1 MKKMLFLGFALT
13 PLALFASGDVQ
24 TDILPRTVNFLIF
37 GAIIY
42 YLLAD
47 NLKEF
52 FTGRTKSIQSE
63 LDEVQITLDE
73 SEKKV
78 QDAKAELE
86 KAKQIA
92 QELVTDAQ
100 SDIETIKNKISSTC
114 DQDVVYLEKSFNEKI
129 ELEAKK
135 ANKEVV
141 NEVLEELFNDKSII
155 MTQENLSKVILKK
168 VA

>member
-1 MKKMLFLGFALT
+1 MKKMLFLSFVLS
-13 PLALFASGDVQ
+13 PLALFANGDVQ

-47 NLKEF
+47 KMKEF
-52 FTGRTKSIQSE
+52 FTGRTASIQAE
-63 LDEVQITLDE
+63 LDEVQTTLEE

-86 KAKQIA
+86 KAKA
-92 QELVTDAQ
+92 VALELVSDAQ
-100 SDIETIKNKISSTC
+100 GDIDSIKIKISTSC
-114 DQDVVYLEKSFNEKI
+114 DNDISYLEKSYNEKI

-135 ANKEVV
+135 ANKTVV
-141 NEVLEELFNDKSII
+141 NEVLNDLFNDADIAMS
-155 MTQENLSKVILKK
+155 QENLSKVILKK
-168 VA
+168 AA

>member
-1 MKKMLFLGFALT
+1 MKKMLFLSFALT

-24 TDILPRTVNFLIF
+24 SDILPRTVNFLIF

-52 FTGRTKSIQSE
+52 FTGRTSSIQAE
-63 LDEVQITLDE
+63 LDEVQTTLDE

-78 QDAKAELE
+78 QDAKGELE
-86 KAKQIA
+86 KAKLIA
-92 QELVTDAQ
+92 QELVSDAQ
-100 SDIETIKNKISSTC
+100 GDIDSIKSKINSTC
-114 DQDVVYLEKSFNEKI
+114 DQDIVYLEKSFNEKI

-141 NEVLEELFNDKSII
+141 NEVLEELFSDNSVS
-155 MTQENLSKVILKK
+155 MSQENLSKVILKK

>member
-13 PLALFASGDVQ
+13 PLALFANGDVQ

-37 GAIIY
+37 TAIIY
-42 YLLAD
+42 YILAD

-52 FTGRTKSIQSE
+52 FTGRTSSIQSE

-92 QELVTDAQ
+92 QELVSDAQ
-100 SDIETIKNKISSTC
+100 GDVSSIKTKLNSVC
-114 DQDVVYLEKSFNEKI
+114 DQDISYLEKSFNEKI

-135 ANKEVV
+135 ANREVV
-141 NEVLEELFNDKSII
+141 AEVLEELFSDDSVS
-155 MTQENLSKVILKK
+155 MSQDDLSKVILKK

>member
-1 MKKMLFLGFALT
+1 MKKMLFLSFALT

-52 FTGRTKSIQSE
+52 FTGRTASIQSE
-63 LDEVQITLDE
+63 LDEVQTTLDE

-78 QDAKAELE
+78 RDAKAELE

-92 QELVTDAQ
+92 QELVSDAQ
-100 SDIETIKNKISSTC
+100 GDLDDIKTKISSTC
-114 DQDVVYLEKSFNEKI
+114 DHDISYLEKSFNEKI

-135 ANKEVV
+135 ANKNVV
-141 NEVLEELFNDKSII
+141 AEVLEELFNDDSVS
-155 MTQENLSKVILKK
+155 MSQNDLSKVILKK

>member
-1 MKKMLFLGFALT
+1 MKKMLFLGFVLS

-37 GAIIY
+37 GAIVY

-47 NLKEF
+47 HLKDF
-52 FTGRTKSIQSE
+52 FTGRTKSIQAE
-63 LDEVQITLDE
+63 LDEVQTTLDE

-78 QDAKAELE
+78 QNAKAELE

-92 QELVTDAQ
+92 DELVSDAQ
-100 SDIETIKNKISSTC
+100 GDIDIIKSKISSSC
-114 DQDVVYLEKSFNEKI
+114 DQDIIYLEKSFNEKT
-129 ELEAKK
+129 ELETKK